1 MNIKK
6 FALASLAV
14 AGLIFLGCKAGQSY
28 GENEIGLRKST
39 LFNEDAK
46 IERIDYSGKAAG
58 ESELIERAFENAPP
72 MISHNVED
80 MLPIT
85 KENNSCTSCHLPGV
99 AEAVAATPMPKSHF
113 YNFRDNVDMKENM
126 DETRFN
132 CVICHATQV
141 SATPLVENKFT
152 PDFRKENGNIKSNL
166 LDVINEGVN

>member
-6 FALASLAV
+6 NILVSLAI
-14 AGLIFLGCKAGQSY
+14 AGLILVGCQTNQGYS
-28 GENEIGLRKST
+28 ENDLGLRKST
-39 LFNEDAK
+39 LFSENAK

-72 MISHNVED
+72 MISHSVDD

-85 KENNSCTSCHLPGV
+85 KESNSCTSCHLPGI
-99 AEAVAATPMPKSHF
+99 AEAVSATPMPKSHF
-113 YNFRDNVDMKENM
+113 YNFRNNVDMKEDM
-126 DETRFN
+126 DEARFN

-141 SATPLVENKFT
+141 SAPPLVKNKFM
-152 PDFRKENGNIKSNL
+152 PDFREENGNVKSNL